1 MKILKGYVF
10 IMYLI
15 KGSEELKIKCKNTY
29 DLIKVISSLF
39 EEKLWLKK
47 KWTALNWEQTYLI

>member
-15 KGSEELKIKCKNTY
+15 KGSEELKIKSKNTY

-47 KWTALNWEQTYLI
+47 K

>member
-47 KWTALNWEQTYLI
+47 K